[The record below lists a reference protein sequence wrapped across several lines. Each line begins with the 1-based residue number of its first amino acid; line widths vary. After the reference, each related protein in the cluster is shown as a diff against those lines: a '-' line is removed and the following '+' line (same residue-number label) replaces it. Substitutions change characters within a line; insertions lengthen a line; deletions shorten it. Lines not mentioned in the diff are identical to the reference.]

1 MKKLSLAST
10 ELGAA
15 GIVDVASWLG
25 TATQLAE
32 LDLSG
37 NGEFGVAAMEA
48 LVAAAETHG
57 QLVLT
62 VDDAATAG
70 LPRELV
76 ARFELACKSNLATTY
91 LAGPGS

>member
-57 QLVLT
+57 QLVLK

-76 ARFELACKSNLATTY
+76 ARFELVCKSNLATSY

>member
-1 MKKLSLAST
+1 MTFL
-10 ELGAA
+10 
-15 GIVDVASWLG
+15 VASWLG
-25 TATQLAE
+25 AATQLAE

-37 NGEFGVAAMEA
+37 NGEFGVAAMEV
-48 LVAAAETHG
+48 LVVAAEKHG

-91 LAGPGS
+91 LSDLAG